1 MTYDI
6 YLYLTY
12 LTNINIK
19 YLNLNL
25 IFQKDIFKFILT
37 NLKLIKWMYVFF
49 YASEKTFEHIRYQ
62 IESNLII

>member
-37 NLKLIKWMYVFF
+37 NLKLIK
-49 YASEKTFEHIRYQ
+49 
-62 IESNLII
+62 